1 MFKQI
6 KNELKTENCFYF
18 YCLIL
23 NFVHNRF
30 DLKNHTRSQD
40 SKKTSCMFWQKFL
53 WSVELTRFYNTYLSW
68 LQRDAQFIK
77 LSYHITNRILAVG
90 YIIYYLFAQQKSLL
104 LALVV
109 ASFID
114 FLKKNGIWVIL
125 EDFATDT
132 YVNTQK
138 CCFLAWVSSYIKID
152 GSPIILNF

>member
-114 FLKKNGIWVIL
+114 FLKKKWNLGYFGGFCYWYICKYAKMLFFSMGI
-125 EDFATDT
+125 
-132 YVNTQK
+132 
-138 CCFLAWVSSYIKID
+138 
-152 GSPIILNF
+152 IIY